1 MPTPFA
7 QTASTR
13 SAASPGG
20 SRPGHG
26 SLGWLGLGSPPDTPA
41 EQFASWLPY
50 SAYLADEKLFV
61 NRDSLGFMLELMPQS
76 GADDRMAEVLISLY
90 STCPPATGIQFTCS
104 HRRTSASSC
113 GATPTC
119 ASRMPTRPTRP
130 STGVARRATTTCST
144 ALRGSGWGTCCTA
157 RSSR

>member
-7 QTASTR
+7 PTASTR

-90 STCPPATGIQFTCS
+90 STCPPA
-104 HRRTSASSC
+104 
-113 GATPTC
+113 
-119 ASRMPTRPTRP
+119 
-130 STGVARRATTTCST
+130 
-144 ALRGSGWGTCCTA
+144 
-157 RSSR
+157 

>member
-1 MPTPFA
+1 MPRQPLNEALAETSFLHGVNAPYIEEMQA
-7 QTASTR
+7 LYEKN
-13 SAASPGG
+13 PGAVSDEWRLFFQSLNDG

-76 GADDRMAEVLISLY
+76 GADDRMAEVLISL
-90 STCPPATGIQFTCS
+90 
-104 HRRTSASSC
+104 
-113 GATPTC
+113 
-119 ASRMPTRPTRP
+119 
-130 STGVARRATTTCST
+130 
-144 ALRGSGWGTCCTA
+144 
-157 RSSR
+157 